1 MYRGLAIPHC
11 KLTKVLILEIL
22 SLCSTIVFCS
32 PSGQL
37 NVVSVFLTALGIGPV
52 DEDVDIGGSEAPVT
66 SYPPV
71 HIDRDTGGRAEEC
84 NEAG

>member
-1 MYRGLAIPHC
+1 MLYNCFLQSFRP
-11 KLTKVLILEIL
+11 TY
-22 SLCSTIVFCS
+22 
-32 PSGQL
+32 
-37 NVVSVFLTALGIGPV
+37 VVSVILTALGIGPV